1 MELITQV
8 AKSAEQWCEDNGKTE
23 YDELNKCILD
33 YLRHPKYSSIKWT
46 LIMGKLSEFVDYA
59 KTQPYH
65 NRILKYIDG
74 SVDAVVNNIP
84 MDLGHLAATTI
95 GYTKQTFVFVPNFWT
110 GWVGDLATGMADID
124 ATKNIA
130 IEILFFIRK

>member
-8 AKSAEQWCEDNGKTE
+8 AKSAEQWCKDNGKIG
-23 YDELNKCILD
+23 YGELNKCILD
-33 YLRHPKYSSIKWT
+33 YLRYPKYSTRKWT
-46 LIMGKLSEFVDYA
+46 LIMGKFVDYA

-65 NRILKYIDG
+65 NKILKYIDG

-95 GYTKQTFVFVPNFWT
+95 GSTKQTVVFVPDFQT
-110 GWVGDLATGMADID
+110 GWGGDLV
-124 ATKNIA
+124 N
-130 IEILFFIRK
+130 